1 MVALVEKIQILPRTM
16 VQVGAD
22 VNDGAH
28 ADDGAGLAGGRMTGL
43 APVATSRSFERPLLR
58 DGSRPAYL
66 DRLPVDRVAG
76 IRSKF
81 NSPVPSPRSRLF
93 WGWTLARGWRDQSGA

>member
-28 ADDGAGLAGGRMTGL
+28 ADDGAGLAAGG
-43 APVATSRSFERPLLR
+43 
-58 DGSRPAYL
+58 
-66 DRLPVDRVAG
+66 
-76 IRSKF
+76 
-81 NSPVPSPRSRLF
+81 
-93 WGWTLARGWRDQSGA
+93 